1 MFCTQTSDKASDI
14 ADDVARELEKICSCG
29 FSDKYIGG
37 MRLMCGVNNSTGQ
50 VIFLA
55 GMISFDGVNS
65 TDLLSQ
71 LQQWVQTR
79 PSITVSG
86 VPMTISGDCSV
97 SLGELSRP
105 MCIPITIPSPPEAT
119 TPGANSTNPSPTGVH
134 STNLPVVPI
143 TAGGGML
150 LLIITI
156 VLLAI
161 VLILKRRKRNHQRNR
176 YDTLI
181 QSHLNT
187 EFDSVSITFD
197 YIAQQSLCYH
207 NT

>member
-1 MFCTQTSDKASDI
+1 
-14 ADDVARELEKICSCG
+14 
-29 FSDKYIGG
+29 
-37 MRLMCGVNNSTGQ
+37 
-50 VIFLA
+50 
-55 GMISFDGVNS
+55 MISFDGMNS
-65 TDLLSQ
+65 NDLLSQ

-86 VPMTISGDCSV
+86 VPMTVSGDCSV
-97 SLGELSRP
+97 SLDELSRP

-143 TAGGGML
+143 TAGASAYSHHRA
-150 LLIITI
+150 TCNS
-156 VLLAI
+156 ADFEEEE
-161 VLILKRRKRNHQRNR
+161 RNHQRNR

-181 QSHLNT
+181 QSHLNA

>member
-105 MCIPITIPSPPEAT
+105 MCIPITIPSSPEPTTPEANNNNQ
-119 TPGANSTNPSPTGVH
+119 AEMM
-134 STNLPVVPI
+134 
-143 TAGGGML
+143 TAK
-150 LLIITI
+150 
-156 VLLAI
+156 A
-161 VLILKRRKRNHQRNR
+161 KHQ
-176 YDTLI
+176 
-181 QSHLNT
+181 QFA
-187 EFDSVSITFD
+187 E
-197 YIAQQSLCYH
+197 
-207 NT
+207 

>member
-105 MCIPITIPSPPEAT
+105 MCIPITIPSSPEPTTPEANNNNQ
-119 TPGANSTNPSPTGVH
+119 AEVS
-134 STNLPVVPI
+134 STNLPVIPI
-143 TAGGGML
+143 AAGLGGGML
-150 LLIITI
+150 LLLVIIL
-156 VLLAI
+156 LLA
-161 VLILKRRKRNHQRNR
+161 VALICKRRKRNHQRNR

-181 QSHLNT
+181 QSHLNAV
-187 EFDSVSITFD
+187 FDSV
-197 YIAQQSLCYH
+197 Y
-207 NT
+207 